1 MLATQHL
8 PVSSPLFPHK
18 QNDLPN
24 RSAPARVLNTCSE
37 FWKGTFF
44 TRNDGRFRTADWS
57 SHVNFFKQYS
67 HKGIFQNGIIQ
78 NGIFENRISHGC
90 FRREVIRMKRWNQI
104 PGEYRAYLIIGALI
118 LEGVMLFV
126 RHIQVT
132 DQSDANLAFGVSLAI
147 LAALYGLLSATIGG
161 VECLRTIFAR
171 K

>member
-1 MLATQHL
+1 
-8 PVSSPLFPHK
+8 
-18 QNDLPN
+18 
-24 RSAPARVLNTCSE
+24 
-37 FWKGTFF
+37 
-44 TRNDGRFRTADWS
+44 
-57 SHVNFFKQYS
+57 
-67 HKGIFQNGIIQ
+67 
-78 NGIFENRISHGC
+78 
-90 FRREVIRMKRWNQI
+90 MKRWNQI